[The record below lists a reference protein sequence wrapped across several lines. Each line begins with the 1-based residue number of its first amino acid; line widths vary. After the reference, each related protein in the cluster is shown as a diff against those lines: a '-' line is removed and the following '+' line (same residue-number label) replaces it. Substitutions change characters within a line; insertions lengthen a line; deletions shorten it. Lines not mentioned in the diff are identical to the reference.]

1 MTLLDDPQVL
11 PINPIERRVRGM
23 DAMRRLVAQVLTG
36 SPSDPQAGIT
46 DEKWFALCAHARGAK
61 DEKTAIAR
69 VIKEAYRLRTDAPT
83 VPAAPIPE
91 AYPPA
96 SVVTVE
102 PIPSI
107 APAAQEFYRETP
119 ELPIPAGFGTPRP
132 GVVGLLGPVAD
143 PSREDLRPRPLH
155 RADRGEG
162 QRARRTVLWRR
173 RPPSTATGL
182 VTEDNRER
190 WLTIA
195 SWVRNVGLIIL
206 LFVAWQLWGTAIS
219 QHHSQADLSNQFHAH
234 LAHPATK
241 PPAAFSLAPATT
253 KIGDPPEGS
262 VMAQLQIPKIGL
274 DQYVVSGTA
283 EGDLAKGPGH
293 YLGTAMPG
301 QSGNVAIAGHRTT
314 HGAPFN
320 RLAELVVGSRIYL
333 TTSGGEVLTYVVAAT
348 PYPVSPTNVSVLNNF
363 GDNRLTLTTCN
374 PEFSAAQRLIVVAA
388 YLPPGASHPAPI
400 VTGSG
405 KPYKLAA
412 VSTGWNM
419 SQLPLVLAAVGG
431 LILLGLFFRRLSSIY
446 GRQARWLILVP
457 VWLALLLVLFD
468 GLTNLLPSS
477 V

>member
-1 MTLLDDPQVL
+1 MTLLDEPQVL
-11 PINPIERRVRGM
+11 PINPIERRVREM
-23 DAMRRLVAQVLTG
+23 DAVRRLVDQILSG
-36 SPSDPQAGIT
+36 SASDPWVGIA
-46 DEKWFALCAHARGAK
+46 DEEWFALCAHARGAK
-61 DEKTAIAR
+61 DEKAAIAR
-69 VIKEAYRLRTDAPT
+69 VIKEAYRLRTDAST
-83 VPAAPIPE
+83 VPAVAIPE
-91 AYPPA
+91 AYPLA

-102 PIPSI
+102 PVPSI
-107 APAAQEFYRETP
+107 APATQEFYRETA
-119 ELPIPAGFGTPRP
+119 ELPIPAGFGAPRP

-143 PSREDLRPRPLH
+143 PGPEDLRPRPLH
-155 RADRGEG
+155 RADRGED
-162 QRARRTVLWRR
+162 QRRRVLWRR
-173 RPPSTATGL
+173 RPTSTATRL

-234 LAHPATK
+234 LAHPVTK

-262 VMAQLQIPKIGL
+262 AIAQLQIPTIGL
-274 DQYVVSGTA
+274 NQYVVSGTA

-293 YLGTAMPG
+293 YFGTAMPG

-333 TTSGGEVLTYVVAAT
+333 TTSGGQVLTYVVATT
-348 PYPVSPTNVSVLNNF
+348 PYPVSPTNVSVLNDF

-431 LILLGLFFRRLSSIY
+431 LILLGLFFRRLSLIY